1 MYPELE
7 FRALT
12 CLQKLF
18 GINAMWRNNQQRDII
33 LESLTLPNDHG
44 FLAVLPTGSGKS
56 LLFLIPAMMSD
67 SKVVV
72 VFFPLKALVQ
82 TMAQQITDYGIHC
95 TVWNEQK
102 TRNPVRKT
110 LLLVGMD
117 YMATSTTLWTFLRRL
132 EREDRLDRFVTDEVH
147 TLMTSEFRDHRL
159 QQVRIIRVINRPVI
173 FMTATLPPSLQHSIT
188 EILCFQYTQLHVH
201 RQTSARPN
209 ICFKLFQ
216 PVSTKM
222 SEEYL
227 YGTALHQNERSLFAQ
242 WNTLIGS
249 DKGLIYSLT
258 KREADDI
265 GNYLNIPVYHSDL
278 SETERHSNLS
288 SWIRGRQSWIVG
300 TSGLGAGINL
310 PNIKLVVFWGLP
322 TDIIDFVQMTGRAGR
337 ELSTSYC
344 IIIEPEE
351 VSRSR
356 QYLHERAQLVHH
368 DRFIAVQNLLTTT
381 TCIRT
386 MCGLY
391 MDGFQGG
398 LSCKDLD
405 ALQCWICAGNDI
417 GKHQISVSPDTNHHL
432 SYTTSQP
439 TQLPS
444 GPTSATFP
452 THSAISNSSSNNPAL
467 GPLQQQRQ
475 REAETREFMS
485 QVLGRW
491 SIGCVF
497 CNVLEGY
504 TEGNHQFW
512 ECLKWKSTYAG
523 LCASTLWGM
532 NHSWRRKIDLIPYTC
547 CFHCGSPRSLC
558 PQGKSGGDSADCTF
572 GKTPFTAAFAASH
585 KKEFRDLMVEL
596 PQELRNDPLV
606 FWKTLGVAN
615 QWEGEGCNRIIV
627 FLVRI
632 ATHHGLWEDYQ
643 TDGSLI

>member
-1 MYPELE
+1 
-7 FRALT
+7 
-12 CLQKLF
+12 
-18 GINAMWRNNQQRDII
+18 MWRNNRQRDII
-33 LESLTLPNDHG
+33 LESLALPNDHG
-44 FLAVLPTGSGKS
+44 LLAVLPTGSGKS

-72 VFFPLKALVQ
+72 VFFPLRALVQ
-82 TMAQQITDYGIHC
+82 TMAQQIRNYGIHC
-95 TVWNEQK
+95 TVWNEEK
-102 TRNPVRKT
+102 TRNPVTET
-110 LLLVGMD
+110 LLLVSMD

-132 EREDRLDRFVTDEVH
+132 EREDRLDRFVIDEVH

-159 QQVRIIRVINRPVI
+159 QQVRKIRVINRPVI
-173 FMTATLPPSLQHSIT
+173 FMTATLPPSLQQSIT
-188 EILCFQYTQLHVH
+188 DILCFQETQLHVH
-201 RQTSARPN
+201 RQISARPN

-216 PVSTKM
+216 PLSTKE

-227 YGTALHQNERSLFAQ
+227 YGTALQHNERSLFAQ

-249 DKGLIYSLT
+249 DKGLIYALT

-265 GNYLNIPVYHSDL
+265 GKYLNIPVYHSDL
-278 SETERHSNLS
+278 PETERHSNLS
-288 SWIRGRQSWIVG
+288 AWIKGRQSWIVG

-310 PNIKLVVFWGLP
+310 PNIKLVVLWGLP
-322 TDIIDFVQMTGRAGR
+322 TDIIDFVQMAGRAGR

-344 IIIEPEE
+344 IIIEPTEL
-351 VSRSR
+351 SRSR
-356 QYLHERAQLVHH
+356 QYLHERAQLVHLE
-368 DRFIAVQNLLTTT
+368 RFIAVQNLLTTS
-381 TCIRT
+381 TCIRKV
-386 MCGLY
+386 CGLF
-391 MDGFQGG
+391 MDGFQTG
-398 LSCKDLD
+398 LSCKDLH

-417 GKHQISVSPDTNHHL
+417 GKHQISVSQDTN
-432 SYTTSQP
+432 YDFIQTTSHS

-444 GPTSATFP
+444 GLTSLAFP
-452 THSAISNSSSNNPAL
+452 TQSKHCNSDSIHPTL

-475 REAETREFMS
+475 REAEMREFMS

-497 CNVLEGY
+497 CNVLEGC
-504 TEGNHQFW
+504 TEGSHQFW
-512 ECLKWKSTYAG
+512 ECLNWKTRYDG
-523 LCASTLWGM
+523 LCANRLWGM
-532 NHSWRRKIDLIPYTC
+532 NQSWRRKIDLIPYTC

-596 PQELRNDPLV
+596 PQQLRNDPLV
-606 FWKTLGVAN
+606 FWKTLSVAS

-627 FLVRI
+627 FLFRI
-632 ATHHGLWEDYQ
+632 ATHYGLWEDYQ

>member
-1 MYPELE
+1 MSPELE

-12 CLQKLF
+12 SLQKLF

-33 LESLTLPNDHG
+33 LESLTLPNEHG
-44 FLAVLPTGSGKS
+44 LLAVLPTGSGKS
-56 LLFLIPAMMSD
+56 LLFLIPAIMSD

-82 TMAQQITDYGIHC
+82 TMAQQIRDYGIHC
-95 TVWNEQK
+95 TVWNEEN
-102 TRNPVRKT
+102 TRNPVTKT
-110 LLLVGMD
+110 LLLVSMD

-132 EREDRLDRFVTDEVH
+132 EREDRLDRFVIDEVH
-147 TLMTSEFRDHRL
+147 TLMTSEYRDHRL
-159 QQVRIIRVINRPVI
+159 QQVRKIRVINRPVI

-188 EILCFQYTQLHVH
+188 EILCFQDTQLHVH

-216 PVSTKM
+216 PLSTKE

-258 KREADDI
+258 KREADDM
-265 GNYLNIPVYHSDL
+265 GKYLNIPVYHSGL

-288 SWIRGRQSWIVG
+288 SWIHGRQSWIVG

-322 TDIIDFVQMTGRAGR
+322 TDIIDFVQMAGRAGR

-351 VSRSR
+351 VSQSR

-391 MDGFQGG
+391 MDGIQGG
-398 LSCKDLD
+398 HSCKDLD
-405 ALQCWICAGNDI
+405 ALLCWICAGNDI

-439 TQLPS
+439 TPLPS
-444 GPTSATFP
+444 GPTSVTFP
-452 THSAISNSSSNNPAL
+452 THSAICNTSYNNPAL

-475 REAETREFMS
+475 REAERREFMS

-497 CNVLEGY
+497 CNVLEGF

-512 ECLKWKSTYAG
+512 ECLNWNSTYAG
-523 LCASTLWGM
+523 LRASTLWGM

-585 KKEFRDLMVEL
+585 NKEFRDLMVEL
-596 PQELRNDPLV
+596 PQELRKDPLV

-627 FLVRI
+627 FLFRI

-643 TDGSLI
+643 TEGSLI